1 MLFDT
6 DVLKMDVSFVVR
18 VCGML
23 VCSKRMK
30 CLHVWHR
37 SVLILSLFIFLMS
50 GQKTHSAPSMPLTR
64 SLFFPFPMAA

>member
-1 MLFDT
+1 MA
-6 DVLKMDVSFVVR
+6 VLKKGVFFVVW

-37 SVLILSLFIFLMS
+37 SVLILSLFMFLMS
-50 GQKTHSAPSMPLTR
+50 GQKTHSAPSIPLTK
-64 SLFFPFPMAA
+64 SLFFPLPMAA